1 MSIGLTI
8 FTIFHVAISLI
19 GIFSGIVVV
28 LGLLAD
34 KRLDGW
40 TAVFLV
46 ATVATSVTGFL
57 FPVQHLMPS
66 HVLGIIS
73 LAVLI
78 PAILRVS
85 GAFGGGLALDL
96 CRDGGF
102 GTVSERV
109 CAGGAAFHES
119 PGAESAGAGAE

>member
-78 PAILRVS
+78 PAILAHIRRIWR
-85 GAFGGGLALDL
+85 GL
-96 CRDGGF
+96 
-102 GTVSERV
+102 
-109 CAGGAAFHES
+109 
-119 PGAESAGAGAE
+119 GAGFMS